1 MDWENLGLVLAI
13 VGCFLLANGVL
24 MRDPRALVAQ
34 HFARAAQP
42 LRSLREVLFHR
53 VQTALGFLFLTTG
66 FALQLWGRAQPAR
79 EGGDLPGSTAL
90 WIGGIVVLAILLE
103 GVGWWWSLYSFRRHV
118 RAFLRVRAPD
128 FAADMQLA
136 REVGELYGVGSH
148 GDDTVQSY
156 LERLHTAVGVDP
168 PGRARPARAP
178 LRPEGAGGGEA
189 EVEGDDGGAAFEPGP
204 ARGARRHPTPPM

>member
-1 MDWENLGLVLAI
+1 MLGPRAETPGMNWESLGLVLAI

-24 MRDPRALVAQ
+24 LRDPHALVAQ

-42 LRSLREVLFHR
+42 LRSVREVLFRR

-66 FALQLWGRAQPAR
+66 FALQLWGRAQPERA
-79 EGGDLPGSTAL
+79 GGDLPGSTAA

-118 RAFLRVRAPD
+118 RAFLRHHPPD
-128 FAADMQLA
+128 FAADMALA
-136 REVGELYGVGSH
+136 REVGELYAVGSH

-156 LERLHTAVGVDP
+156 LERLHEAVGLEP
-168 PGRARPARAP
+168 RGRSRPAP
-178 LRPEGAGGGEA
+178 GGSELM
-189 EVEGDDGGAAFEPGP
+189 P
-204 ARGARRHPTPPM
+204 